1 MKIEFQGLS
10 KRFDNKSEVLSAIDF
25 CDDIH
30 TLAII
35 GPSGGGKSTLL
46 RIIGGLIPPSSGELF
61 VDGMQVPK
69 GEKQL
74 QKYRKDIGFV
84 FQQGGLFRH
93 MTAIE
98 NITVPLVKVHG
109 WSEQRAKDRAE
120 ELLTRFGL
128 EADGNKKPSALSGGQ
143 LQRVSIA
150 RAVAVRPKILLLDEP
165 TSALDPEYTTEVL
178 DIVNE
183 LKNEGM
189 DFIIVT
195 HEMGFARHACEKA
208 AFLCDG
214 KLMEYGRSDELFAA
228 PKTAQLKA
236 FLSKLLEWNI

>member
-1 MKIEFQGLS
+1 MKIELKALS
-10 KRFDNKSEVLSAIDF
+10 KSYDSGAEVLNAIDF

-46 RIIGGLIPPSSGELF
+46 RMIGGLIPKSSGEIL
-61 VDGMQVPK
+61 VDGVPVPK
-69 GEKQL
+69 GEAGL
-74 QKYRKDIGFV
+74 QKYRKEIGFV
-84 FQQGGLFRH
+84 FQQGGLFWH
-93 MTAIE
+93 MTAME
-98 NITVPLVKVHG
+98 NISVPLEQVHG
-109 WSEQRAKDRAE
+109 FSRESARQRAM
-120 ELLTRFGL
+120 ELLRRFGL
-128 EADGNKKPSALSGGQ
+128 EDDGGKKPAALSGGQ

-150 RAVAVRPKILLLDEP
+150 RAVAARPKILLLDEP

-208 AFLCDG
+208 AFLCNG
-214 KLMEYGRSDELFAA
+214 RLMEYGRSDELFAA
-228 PKTAQLKA
+228 PKTPQLQA
-236 FLSKLLEWNI
+236 FLSKLLEWNV